1 MVVRIN
7 EVRPI
12 EAHEYTDRQGQ
23 QQVFKSKGFILQA
36 SEGSIYAE
44 SFGDLAEGLDKLE
57 IKSGDCALV
66 QLSCNARTYT
76 TKDGAS
82 RVTNEFTITK
92 MTLL

>member
-12 EAHEYTDRQGQ
+12 EAHEYTDRQGL
-23 QQVFKSKGFILQA
+23 QQVFKSKGFNLQV
-36 SEGSIYAE
+36 SEGSIFAE
-44 SFGDLAEGLDKLE
+44 AFGDLAEGLDKLE
-57 IKSGDCALV
+57 IKSGDCALT
-66 QLSCNARTYT
+66 QLSCNARPYT
-76 TKDGAS
+76 TKDGVS

>member
-7 EVRPI
+7 EVHQI
-12 EAHEYTDRQGQ
+12 EAREYTDRQGQ
-23 QQVFKSKGFILQA
+23 QQVFKSKGFVMQV

-44 SFGDLAEGLDKLE
+44 AFGDLAEGLQKLE
-57 IKSGDCALV
+57 IKNGDCALV

-76 TKDGAS
+76 TKEGVS
-82 RVTNEFTITK
+82 RVTNDITIIK

>member
-44 SFGDLAEGLDKLE
+44 AFGDLAEGLDKLE
-57 IKSGDCALV
+57 IKNGDCVLV
-66 QLSCNARTYT
+66 QLSCNARAYT
-76 TKDGAS
+76 TKDGVS
-82 RVTNEFTITK
+82 RVTNEFAITK
-92 MTLL
+92 MILL

>member
-23 QQVFKSKGFILQA
+23 QQVFKSKGFILGM
-36 SEGSIYAE
+36 SEGTIYAE
-44 SFGDLAEGLDKLE
+44 AFGDLAEGLDKLE

-76 TKDGAS
+76 TRDNVQ
-82 RVTNEFTITK
+82 RVTNELTITK
-92 MTLL
+92 MIML

>member
-23 QQVFKSKGFILQA
+23 QQVFKSKGFILQV
-36 SEGSIYAE
+36 SEGSLYAE
-44 SFGDLAEGLDKLE
+44 AFGDLAEGLDKLE
-57 IKSGDCALV
+57 IKSADCALV

-76 TKDGAS
+76 TKEGVS

-92 MTLL
+92 MVLL

>member
-36 SEGSIYAE
+36 SDGSIYAE
-44 SFGDLAEGLDKLE
+44 AFGDLAEGLDKLD

-66 QLSCNARTYT
+66 QLSCNARAYT
-76 TKDGAS
+76 TKDNVS
-82 RVTNEFTITK
+82 RVTNDVTITK
-92 MTLL
+92 MALL

>member
-7 EVRPI
+7 EVQQI

-44 SFGDLAEGLDKLE
+44 AFGDLAENLDKLD

-76 TKDGAS
+76 TKDGVS

>member
-7 EVRPI
+7 EVRQI

-23 QQVFKSKGFILQA
+23 QQVFKSKGFILQV

-44 SFGDLAEGLDKLE
+44 AFGDFAEGLDTLE
-57 IKSGDCALV
+57 IKRGDCALV

-76 TKDGAS
+76 TKDGVS

-92 MTLL
+92 MAML

>member
-23 QQVFKSKGFILQA
+23 QQVFKSKGFILGM
-36 SEGSIYAE
+36 SEGTIYAE
-44 SFGDLAEGLDKLE
+44 AFGDLAEGLDKLE
-57 IKSGDCALV
+57 IKSSDCALV

-76 TKDGAS
+76 TRDNVQ
-82 RVTNEFTITK
+82 RVTNELTITK
-92 MTLL
+92 MIML

>member
-44 SFGDLAEGLDKLE
+44 AFGDLAEGLDKLD
-57 IKSGDCALV
+57 IKSGDCALA
-66 QLSCNARTYT
+66 QLSCNARTYI
-76 TKDGAS
+76 TKDSVS

-92 MTLL
+92 MVLL

>member
-12 EAHEYTDRQGQ
+12 EAHEYTDRQGL
-23 QQVFKSKGFILQA
+23 QQVFKSKGFILQV
-36 SEGSIYAE
+36 SEGSLYAE
-44 SFGDLAEGLDKLE
+44 AFGDLAEGLDKLE

-76 TKDGAS
+76 TRDNVQ

-92 MTLL
+92 MTML

>member
-7 EVRPI
+7 EVRPV

-23 QQVFKSKGFILQA
+23 QQVFKSKGFILQV

-44 SFGDLAEGLDKLE
+44 AFGDLAEGLDRLE
-57 IKSGDCALV
+57 VKNGDCALV

-76 TKDGAS
+76 TKEGVS

-92 MTLL
+92 MIML

>member
-23 QQVFKSKGFILQA
+23 KQVFKSKGFILQV
-36 SEGSIYAE
+36 SEGSIYTEA
-44 SFGDLAEGLDKLE
+44 FGDLAEGLDRLE
-57 IKSGDCALV
+57 IKNGDCALV
-66 QLSCNARTYT
+66 QISCNARTYT
-76 TKDGAS
+76 TKEGVE

-92 MTLL
+92 MTML

>member
-7 EVRPI
+7 EVRHI

-23 QQVFKSKGFILQA
+23 QQVFKSKGFILQV

-44 SFGDLAEGLDKLE
+44 AFGDLAEGLDRLE
-57 IKSGDCALV
+57 IKIGDCALV

-76 TKDGAS
+76 TKEGVE

-92 MTLL
+92 MTML

>member
-7 EVRPI
+7 EVRQI

-23 QQVFKSKGFILQA
+23 QQVFKSKGFIMQT

-44 SFGDLAEGLDKLE
+44 AFGDLAEGLDRLE

-76 TKDGAS
+76 TKDGVS